1 MNYRHSYHAGNH
13 TEVFKHSVLV
23 LLLLHLLKK
32 PGPFMVLDTHAG
44 SGLYDLT
51 SEDAKKTGEAIDG
64 IGRVID
70 RNIPAATAY
79 LDLIRR
85 LNPTGLRSYP
95 GSPTIVQSFL
105 RENDLLTA
113 CELHKDDAATLRRN
127 FKDDRRVSVHHRDGY
142 EAINAFLPPP
152 TRRGLVFVDPPFERP
167 DEFERLAD
175 SLNSG
180 IRKWP
185 TGIFLAWYPIKDRSR
200 KDRLRNRYFPGN
212 PPTLDCEL
220 LRGPADGARLEGSG
234 VIICNPPWQFER
246 TLSAL
251 CRELLIAFEVREGR
265 YSLDRWVTEH

>member
-105 RENDLLTA
+105 RKNDLLTA

-265 YSLDRWVTEH
+265 YSIDRWVTEH